1 VKEFSNETRALLA
14 FVLSL
19 LVLLVWSR
27 YFKPPEPPPK
37 PIPTPAELKSPPAE
51 KQAPSVSAVAA
62 LPVVAVETEKQ
73 EKTIVVESV
82 LYRVELSNRGG
93 VVRSWQLKKYRDDQK
108 PPRTL
113 DLVNAK
119 AAEQLGGWPFSLALG
134 DPKQESA
141 ANSALYRV
149 SPPGMALKAPAEVT
163 FEWSDGHLAV
173 RKKLKFA
180 ESYVLELETSVA
192 LDGRPLPAAIAWR
205 GGFGDTTVYQAAL
218 QVDVF
223 YSAAGK
229 LTLLPGKKL
238 GASGHPEERALQ
250 TGPLDYTGIEDKFF
264 TAAFLPD
271 DSALQLLHW
280 ANERDVVPGE
290 KPAKETVAQMAVGTS
305 AEGPFDVR
313 VYVGPKDLTQLNN
326 LHPPLEGLVQF
337 GWFGLIA
344 KPLLEILK
352 WIYRFIPNYGWAII
366 FVTLAIN
373 MALFP
378 LKVKSW
384 RSMQRMQKVAPE
396 VDALKQ
402 KYAKYSMKDPRKRKM
417 NEEMMAIYH
426 REGINPMGSCIPM
439 LLQFPVWIAFYR
451 MLGSAIELRQAPWI
465 LWIHDLSGHDPYFI
479 LTILMALTMWLM
491 QKMTPQTITDP
502 TQQKM
507 MTLMPVMFGGMFF
520 FFPVSCGLVLYIL
533 TSNLVGIGQQWYLNR
548 TDPLPAKG
556 RSSKKR

>member
-37 PIPTPAELKSPPAE
+37 PIPTSAELKSPPAE

-93 VVRSWQLKKYRDDQK
+93 VVRSWQLKKYKDDQK

-119 AAEQLGGWPFSLALG
+119 AAEQLGGWPLSLALG

-141 ANSALYRV
+141 ANSVLYRV
-149 SPPGMALKAPAEVT
+149 SPPETALKAPAEVT
-163 FEWSDGHLAV
+163 FEWSDGHFAV

-218 QVDVF
+218 QVNVF
-223 YSAAGK
+223 YSAGGK

-264 TAAFLPD
+264 TAAFLPG

-280 ANERDVVPGE
+280 ANERDVVQDE
-290 KPAKETVAQMAVGTS
+290 KPAKETVAQMAAGAST
-305 AEGPFDVR
+305 EGPFDVR
-313 VYVGPKDLTQLNN
+313 VYVGPKDLTQLNG
-326 LHPPLEGLVQF
+326 LHPPLEELVQF

-396 VDALKQ
+396 VEALKQ
-402 KYAKYSMKDPRKRKM
+402 KYAKYSMTDPRKRKM
-417 NEEMMAIYH
+417 NEEMMAIYQ

-465 LWIHDLSGHDPYFI
+465 LWIHDLSGRDPYFI

-502 TQQKM
+502 AQQKM

-520 FFPVSCGLVLYIL
+520 FFPVSCGLVLYIF

>member
-1 VKEFSNETRALLA
+1 VKEFTNETRALLA

-19 LVLLVWSR
+19 LILLVWSR
-27 YFKPPEPPPK
+27 YFKPPEPPAKPVPTQAEPK
-37 PIPTPAELKSPPAE
+37 TPPAE

-62 LPVVAVETEKQ
+62 LPVVGVEAENQ
-73 EKTIVVESV
+73 EKTIVVESD

-93 VVRSWQLKKYRDDQK
+93 VVRSWQLKKYKDDQN

-119 AAEQLGGWPFSLALG
+119 AAQQLGGWPFSLALG
-134 DPKQESA
+134 DREQESA

-149 SPPGMALKAPAEVT
+149 SPPVTALKAPAEVT

-180 ESYVLELETSVA
+180 ESYVVELETSVA

-205 GGFGDTTVYQAAL
+205 GGFGDTTAYQAAL
-218 QVDVF
+218 QVNVF
-223 YSAAGK
+223 YSASGK
-229 LTLLPGKKL
+229 LILLPAKKL

-264 TAAFLPD
+264 AAAFMPL
-271 DSALQLLHW
+271 DSPLQLLHW
-280 ANERDVVPGE
+280 ANERDVVQDE
-290 KPAKETVAQMAVGTS
+290 KPTKEIVAQMAAGAST
-305 AEGPFDVR
+305 EGPFAVR
-313 VYVGPKDLTQLNN
+313 VYVGPKDLTQLNS
-326 LHPPLEGLVQF
+326 LHPPLEELVQF
-337 GWFGLIA
+337 GWFGIIA

-396 VDALKQ
+396 VEALKQ

-417 NEEMMAIYH
+417 NEEMMAIYQ

-451 MLGSAIELRQAPWI
+451 MLGSAIELRHAPWI
-465 LWIHDLSGHDPYFI
+465 LWIHDLSGRDPYFI

-520 FFPVSCGLVLYIL
+520 FFPVSCGLVLYIF

-548 TDPLPAKG
+548 TDPLPPKG